1 MPEISR
7 IKIVDNTYEVKDNEV
22 RDILNILLGNEVE
35 ESVETEQTPKIP
47 V

>member
-22 RDILNILLGNEVE
+22 RDILNILLGNKVE
-35 ESVETEQTPKIP
+35 ESVETE
-47 V
+47 